1 MLTSICSLSLSR
13 LFRAGALTVLT
24 GALVLLTAC
33 SSEPGAQD
41 DGVEN
46 SKALAPEEMTITP
59 VAEQAR
65 QSPSVVAQRVA
76 EARERLDQSEAGQI
90 MWEAIQ
96 AHGGLDTWF
105 ANGPLSFRFAYHS
118 LTSDRVRDTWQ
129 DIDQWSSRAVHRLAE
144 NPDISFGWDGKQAWI
159 KPAGAELDLNARFWA
174 LTPYYFVG
182 VPFVLADPGVNL
194 ALESQI
200 EFEGTVYNQIRAT
213 FGDGVGDAPDDYYIV
228 LINPMTQRVGGV
240 RYIVSYPGF
249 FPDGGHS
256 EEKLMAY
263 DGVKE
268 VEGLRLMDSM
278 RSFKMNADGSVGEQV
293 TKSTFS
299 DVKFLPNIPSTH
311 FDMPADAQAIE
322 GYGT

>member
-1 MLTSICSLSLSR
+1 MLTHFAYPCLSSFCRVQSIVI
-13 LFRAGALTVLT
+13 LFVGVL
-24 GALVLLTAC
+24 VLTAC
-33 SSEPGAQD
+33 SSEPETHDNGAD
-41 DGVEN
+41 K
-46 SKALAPEEMTITP
+46 STALPAEEMTITP

-65 QSPSVVAQRVA
+65 KSPSLVAERVA
-76 EARERLDQSEAGQI
+76 EARKRLQQSEAGQI

-129 DIDQWSSRAVHRLAE
+129 DIDQWSSRAVHRLADK
-144 NPDISFGWDGKQAWI
+144 PDISFGWDGRQAWI
-159 KPAGAELDLNARFWA
+159 KPAGADIDLNARFWA
-174 LTPYYFVG
+174 LTPYYFIG
-182 VPFVLADPGVNL
+182 VPFVLADPGVK
-194 ALESQI
+194 LELDSQI
-200 EFEGTVYNQIRAT
+200 EFEGSVYNQVRAT
-213 FGDGVGDAPDDYYIV
+213 FGEGVGDAPDDYYIV

-240 RYIVSYPGF
+240 RYIVTYPGF

-268 VEGLRLMDSM
+268 VDGLRFMDSL
-278 RSFKMNADGSVGEQV
+278 RSFKMNKDGSVGEQV

-299 DVKFLPNIPSTH
+299 DVKFLPNIPSAH
-311 FDMPADAQAIE
+311 FDTPADAQVLE

>member
-1 MLTSICSLSLSR
+1 MLTLLANPCLSSICRVKSIAV
-13 LFRAGALTVLT
+13 LFAGVF
-24 GALVLLTAC
+24 VFSAC
-33 SSEPGAQD
+33 STQHDA
-41 DGVEN
+41 DGDSADN
-46 SKALAPEEMTITP
+46 NKALPAEEMTITP

-65 QSPSVVAQRVA
+65 KSPSVVAERVA
-76 EARERLDQSEAGQI
+76 EARARLQESEAGQI

-129 DIDQWSSRAVHRLAE
+129 DIDQWSSRAVHRMAD
-144 NPDISFGWDGKQAWI
+144 NPDVSFGWDGQQAWI
-159 KPAGAELDLNARFWA
+159 KPAGADIDLNARFWA

-194 ALESQI
+194 EIESQI
-200 EFEGTVYNQIRAT
+200 EFEGTVYNQVRAT

-240 RYIVSYPGF
+240 RYIVTYPGF

-268 VEGLRLMDSM
+268 VDGLRFMDSM
-278 RSFKMNADGSVGEQV
+278 RSFKMNKDGSVGEQV

-299 DVKFLPNIPSTH
+299 DVKFLPNIPSAH
-311 FDMPADAQAIE
+311 FDTPAGAQVLE
-322 GYGT
+322 GYGS